1 METVTQHQ
9 YESRLDTT
17 SEPTAGN
24 SSAWVKQH
32 EPGCFSSTAAA
43 RGDDAGTELGDSLR
57 SGVVASWGIWQL
69 TGELN
74 PQPTD
79 PDAASPGRDPS
90 HPLPRLIYRAQS
102 EARERSVCC
111 LCRDPVLQGLHRV
124 MQPDNWATNLSVLP
138 ERHRFHLTSR
148 LLKTSRVFTVRGQIK
163 TFGGE
168 GSEPV

>member
-9 YESRLDTT
+9 YESRSDST

-32 EPGCFSSTAAA
+32 ETGCFSSTAAA
-43 RGDDAGTELGDSLR
+43 RGDDAATELGDSLR
-57 SGVVASWGIWQL
+57 GGVVASRGIWRL

-111 LCRDPVLQGLHRV
+111 PCRDPVLQGLHRV
-124 MQPDNWATNLSVLP
+124 WCSQITEPQISLCYQRGSASTSPPACWGGVVGLLSVL
-138 ERHRFHLTSR
+138 R
-148 LLKTSRVFTVRGQIK
+148 
-163 TFGGE
+163 
-168 GSEPV
+168 